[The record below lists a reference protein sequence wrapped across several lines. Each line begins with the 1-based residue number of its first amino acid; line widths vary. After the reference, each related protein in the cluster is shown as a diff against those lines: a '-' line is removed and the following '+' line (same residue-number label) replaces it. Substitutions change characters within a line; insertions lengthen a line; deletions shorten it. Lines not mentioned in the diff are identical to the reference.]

1 MGQAMTRTP
10 TVQPIDAT
18 LGAVVTD
25 VDLNHVDDATWRHIH
40 AAFLRYG
47 VLVFPGQHLDDGAQ
61 QAFAHRFGDRLEG
74 GASGKISNQRKDG
87 TLTTKQD
94 EAFRLQRGNEGW
106 HIDSTYMP
114 LAAKAGMLAALT
126 VPPAGGQTEFAD
138 MRAAWDALDD
148 ATRSKLKGLSAY
160 HSLYRSQR
168 QIGFVHSTDQ
178 RYGFHTQG
186 APLRPMVKRHPETG
200 RKAIYAGRH
209 AYDIPGM
216 DAAASSEFIAGLMA
230 WACQPPR
237 TYSHN
242 WQVGDLA
249 VWDNRC
255 VMHRAAPY
263 DTNHPRVLRGCRVSG
278 DPATELAPTF
288 ADPLADGFEP
298 AAEASAG

>member
-1 MGQAMTRTP
+1 MSNTP
-10 TVQPIDAT
+10 TFTAIDAT

-25 VDLNHVDDATWRHIH
+25 VDLNQVDDATWGHIH
-40 AAFLRYG
+40 SAFLKYG
-47 VLVFPGQHLDDGAQ
+47 VLVFPGQHLDDEAQ
-61 QAFAHRFGDRLEG
+61 QAFAYRFGDRMEG
-74 GASGKISNQRKDG
+74 RASGRVTNQRKDG
-87 TLTTKQD
+87 TLTTKKD

-114 LAAKAGMLAALT
+114 LAAKAGMLAAIK

-138 MRAAWDALDD
+138 MRAAWDALDE
-148 ATRSKLKGLSAY
+148 AMQEKLEGLSAY
-160 HSLYRSQR
+160 HSLYHSQR
-168 QIGFVHSTDQ
+168 KIGFVHHTDQ

-216 DAAASSEFIAGLMA
+216 ATDESERFIEELMA

-237 TYSHN
+237 IYSHN

-255 VMHRAAPY
+255 VMHRAALY
-263 DTNHPRVLRGCRVSG
+263 DINHPRVLRSCRISG
-278 DPATELAPTF
+278 DPATEMAPTV

-298 AAEASAG
+298 QADARAAG

>member
-1 MGQAMTRTP
+1 MPAPTFTP
-10 TVQPIDAT
+10 VDAT

-25 VDLNHVDDATWRHIH
+25 VDLSDLDDADWPAIH

-47 VLVFPGQHLDDGAQ
+47 VLVFPDQHVDDDAQ
-61 QAFAHRFGDRLEG
+61 RAFAYRFGDRLEG
-74 GASGKISNQRKDG
+74 GASGRISNQRRDG
-87 TLTTKQD
+87 SLATAKD

-114 LAAKAGMLAALT
+114 LAAKAGMLSAVR
-126 VPPAGGQTEFAD
+126 VPSAGGQTEFAD

-148 ATRSKLKGLSAY
+148 ARRAQLEGLSAR

-168 QIGFVHSTDQ
+168 AIGFVHETDQ

-186 APLRPMVKRHPETG
+186 APLRGLVKRHPETG

-216 DAAASSEFIAGLMA
+216 EAAESERFLAELMD

-237 TYSHN
+237 VYSHA
-242 WQVGDLA
+242 WQVGDLV

-263 DTNHPRVLRGCRVSG
+263 DASEVRVLRSSRVSG

-288 ADPLADGFEP
+288 ADPLAEGFEP
-298 AAEASAG
+298 KTASQAGA